1 VLGIDHLAGTKNLRS
16 AHHARGLSWQVLP
29 MPILAVGNTVYP
41 ADVAKV
47 LISIP
52 DDLLSRIDE
61 FAKRSAET
69 RSGFLQR
76 LAEREIAAD
85 NARRKKEFEE
95 LLGPPLRLGGNAA
108 QKIKESHETGK
119 PWH

>member
-1 VLGIDHLAGTKNLRS
+1 
-16 AHHARGLSWQVLP
+16 
-29 MPILAVGNTVYP
+29 MPILTVRDTVYP
-41 ADVAKV
+41 VDVAKV

-61 FAKRSAET
+61 FAKRSSET

-95 LLGPPLRLGGNAA
+95 LLGPPLHLGGDTVR
-108 QKIKESHETGK
+108 KIKEGREDGK
-119 PWH
+119 PWR

>member
-1 VLGIDHLAGTKNLRS
+1 MPTLTAG
-16 AHHARGLSWQVLP
+16 H
-29 MPILAVGNTVYP
+29 TVYP
-41 ADVAKV
+41 LDVAKV
-47 LISIP
+47 LISLP

-61 FAKRSAET
+61 YAKRAAET

-85 NARRKKEFEE
+85 DARRRKEFEE
-95 LLGPPLRLGGNAA
+95 LLGPPLPLGGNAA
-108 QKIKESHETGK
+108 RKIKESHETGK